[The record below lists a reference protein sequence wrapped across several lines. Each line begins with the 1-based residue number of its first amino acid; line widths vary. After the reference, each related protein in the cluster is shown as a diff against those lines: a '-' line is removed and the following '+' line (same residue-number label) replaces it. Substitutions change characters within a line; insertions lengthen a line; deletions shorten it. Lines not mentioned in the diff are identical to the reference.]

1 MGDSNSGL
9 VGFKASSATTV
20 PAELTPVIRNCPV
33 FKTVALT
40 LFSSA
45 T

>member
-1 MGDSNSGL
+1 MEDSNSGL
-9 VGFKASSATTV
+9 LAFQATIATTA
-20 PAELTPVIRNCPV
+20 PADLTTVMRYFPV